1 MRHFLTKPIVFWIEN
16 AVPVEYRDAI
26 TGVLMWNLA
35 LKSGG
40 FKDAIQVQQMPDNA
54 TWDPADVRYNTI
66 RWINTVD
73 GLFALGP
80 SRVNPNRGNLGCR
93 HYCRR

>member
-1 MRHFLTKPIVFWIEN
+1 M
-16 AVPVEYRDAI
+16 PVEYRDAI
-26 TGVLMWNLA
+26 TEGVLMWNLA
-35 LKSGG
+35 LRR
-40 FKDAIQVQQMPDNA
+40 QVLGCHSSAEMPDNA

-80 SRVNPNRGNLGCR
+80 LFP
-93 HYCRR
+93 